1 MISEQLRGTMPRM
14 SRSRRTWPVVLLA
27 LALLLAAGCDGG
39 DDGGSTT
46 PPGTTTDETSPETMS
61 VAAYLLRDGKVS
73 PVSRSVAASPAVARA
88 ALEALLDGPTTEERA
103 AGLASAIPEGTR
115 LLDVSIADDVA
126 TVDLSGSFDDGGGS
140 ASMLGRVAQVVA
152 TLTRFPNVERV
163 AFRLEGDP
171 VEAIGG
177 EGGLVD
183 PPVGRLDVEEQT
195 PQILVESPL
204 PGDTVSG
211 PIRLRGTAN
220 VFEATVS
227 LELRD
232 AADEVI
238 LETFTTATSGTGT
251 RGTFAAQLEV
261 PEGTEGA
268 VTIVAF
274 EASAEDGRPLHVVRV
289 PVTVER

>member
-1 MISEQLRGTMPRM
+1 MISEQLGCTMACMR
-14 SRSRRTWPVVLLA
+14 RSRRIWAVVLLA
-27 LALLLAAGCDGG
+27 LALLAAGCDGG
-39 DDGGSTT
+39 DDGA
-46 PPGTTTDETSPETMS
+46 PATTDETAPETMS
-61 VAAYLLRDGKVS
+61 VAAYFLRDGKVS
-73 PVSRSVAASPAVARA
+73 PVSRSLAASVAVARA
-88 ALEALLDGPTTEERA
+88 ALEALLDGPTIEERA

-163 AFRLEGDP
+163 AFRLEGEP
-171 VEAIGG
+171 LRAIGG
-177 EGGLVD
+177 EGVVVD
-183 PPVGRLDVEEQT
+183 PPVGRLDIEEQT

-211 PIRLRGTAN
+211 RIRVRGTAN

-232 AADEVI
+232 AADAVL

-251 RGTFAAQLEV
+251 RGTFAVELEV
-261 PEGTEGA
+261 PENREGA

-289 PVTVER
+289 PVIVER

>member
-14 SRSRRTWPVVLLA
+14 RRSRRTWPVVLLA

-46 PPGTTTDETSPETMS
+46 QPGTTTDETSPETMS

-73 PVSRSVAASPAVARA
+73 PVSRSVASSSAVARA

-177 EGGLVD
+177 EGVLVD

-204 PGDTVSG
+204 PGATVSS

-251 RGTFAAQLEV
+251 RGTFAAELEV
-261 PEGTEGA
+261 PEGTEA

-289 PVTVER
+289 PVIVER

>member
-1 MISEQLRGTMPRM
+1 MRHLRRG
-14 SRSRRTWPVVLLA
+14 WPLVVLVLA
-27 LALLLAAGCDGG
+27 ALVAAGCDGEG
-39 DDGGSTT
+39 DGGAKG
-46 PPGTTTDETSPETMS
+46 PGETITDGAEQETMS
-61 VAAYLLRDGKVS
+61 VAVYLLRDGRVA
-73 PVSRSVAASPAVARA
+73 PVSRTVESSPAIARA
-88 ALEALLDGPTTEERA
+88 SLEALLEGPTTEERA
-103 AGLASAIPEGTR
+103 AGLASAIPEGTALR
-115 LLDVSIADDVA
+115 DVAIADRVA

-152 TLTRFPNVERV
+152 TLTRFTTVERV
-163 AFRLEGDP
+163 AFRLDGEP
-171 VEAIGG
+171 VTAIGG
-177 EGGLVD
+177 EGVLVD
-183 PPVGRLDVEEQT
+183 PPIGRLAIEQQT

-204 PGDTVSG
+204 PGDTVSS

-232 AADEVI
+232 AADEVL
-238 LETFTTATSGTGT
+238 LEAFTTATSGNGT
-251 RGTFAAQLEV
+251 RGTFATELEV

-289 PVTVER
+289 PVTLER